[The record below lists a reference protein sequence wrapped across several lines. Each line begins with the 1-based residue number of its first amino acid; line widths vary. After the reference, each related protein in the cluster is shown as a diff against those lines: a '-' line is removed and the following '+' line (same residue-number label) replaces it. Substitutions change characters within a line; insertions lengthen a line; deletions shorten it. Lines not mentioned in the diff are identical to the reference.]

1 MRGKWWPEHRFSGI
15 DFFLRVSGL
24 SCVVYMDRAADC
36 LLRCKSVF
44 NGCHR
49 DGKVDC
55 FAIVVEIN
63 EYEKPMGK
71 HQGKIY
77 PKLQHPCI

>member
-1 MRGKWWPEHRFSGI
+1 M
-15 DFFLRVSGL
+15 
-24 SCVVYMDRAADC
+24 VYMDRATDC

-44 NGCHR
+44 NSCHR

-77 PKLQHPCI
+77 IPNYNTPVFEDHV